1 MDITNIKNFFL
12 LNIKPY
18 LNLSLLWS
26 KAKEALKL
34 PYAKT
39 YIAAAFVLF
48 VIFFIFTFPYDML
61 LRNKLKTLERTVLK
75 NIYVSE
81 INFSL
86 FDIIEMNNIYAILN
100 SGSEVTVRNADID
113 LSILRLLIAKD
124 IKGTVQF
131 TGFKYNSGGSQVTLN
146 LNGDIFLD
154 YKTRSDIPQG
164 GNFNIIIDNAL
175 LKLGDLT
182 LPDSMGGLPLSLPLI
197 KISSIKIDADI
208 AGGKINVRNFRIFGK
223 DLNGTITGT
232 ITLQKNV
239 INSPLDL
246 KLVVNADSPVLE
258 GYRDFLSKFT
268 NDRNQVAVQIRGSLM
283 MPRFEASQGES
294 GASPRSDRP
303 EHPIDKI
310 IPVR

>member
-1 MDITNIKNFFL
+1 MDITDIKNFFL
-12 LNIKPY
+12 INIKPY
-18 LNLSLLWS
+18 LNLSLIWS
-26 KAKEALKL
+26 KAKEAVKL

-48 VIFFIFTFPYDML
+48 LIFLIFTFPYDML
-61 LRNKLKTLERTVLK
+61 LRNKLKTLEKTILK
-75 NIYVSE
+75 SIYVSE

-86 FDIIEMNNIYAILN
+86 FDIIEMNNVYAVLN
-100 SGSEVTVRNADID
+100 SGSEITIRNADID
-113 LSILRLLIAKD
+113 LSILRLLFSN

-131 TGFKYNSGGSQVTLN
+131 TGFKYNSGGSQITLN
-146 LNGDIFLD
+146 LNGDIFLN
-154 YKTRSDIPQG
+154 YKTFSDIPQG

-175 LKLGDLT
+175 LKLGEFS
-182 LPDSMGGLPLSLPLI
+182 LPDSMGGLPLSFPLI

-208 AGGKINVRNFRIFGK
+208 ANGKVNIKNFRIFGK

-232 ITLQKNV
+232 ITLQKNL
-239 INSPLDL
+239 IGSPLDL

-283 MPRFEASQGES
+283 MPRFETSQAES
-294 GASPRSDRP
+294 GAPTRS

-310 IPVR
+310 IPVQ

>member
-1 MDITNIKNFFL
+1 MDITSIKNYFL

-18 LNLSLLWS
+18 LNLSMMWS
-26 KAKEALKL
+26 RAKEAVKL

-39 YIAAAFVLF
+39 YIAAAFFLF
-48 VIFFIFTFPYDML
+48 LIFFIFTFPYDML
-61 LRNKLKTLERTVLK
+61 LRNKLKSLEKTFLK
-75 NIYVSE
+75 SIYVSE

-86 FDIIEMNNIYAILN
+86 FDIIEMNNVYAILN
-100 SGSEVTVRNADID
+100 SGSEINIRNADID
-113 LSILRLLIAKD
+113 ISILRLLIGKD

-131 TGFKYNSGGSQVTLN
+131 TGFKYNSGSSQVTLN

-154 YKTRSDIPQG
+154 YKTLSDIPQG

-175 LKLGDLT
+175 LKLGEFN
-182 LPDSMGGLPLSLPLI
+182 LPDSMGGLPLALPLV

-208 AGGKINVRNFRIFGK
+208 TNGKVNIKNFRIFGK
-223 DLNGTITGT
+223 DLNGTITGF

-239 INSPLDL
+239 INSPIDL

-268 NDRNQVAVQIRGSLM
+268 NSQNQVVVQLRGSLM
-283 MPRFEASQGES
+283 MPRFEASQGETS
-294 GASPRSDRP
+294 APDRS

>member
-1 MDITNIKNFFL
+1 MDITSIKNYFL

-18 LNLSLLWS
+18 LNLSLIWS
-26 KAKEALKL
+26 RAKEAVKL

-48 VIFFIFTFPYDML
+48 LIFFIFTFPYDML
-61 LRNKLKTLERTVLK
+61 LRNKLKTFEKTFLK
-75 NIYVSE
+75 SIYVSE

-100 SGSEVTVRNADID
+100 SGSEINIRNADID
-113 LSILRLLIAKD
+113 LSILRLLIGKD

-131 TGFKYNSGGSQVTLN
+131 TGFKYNSVSSQVTLN
-146 LNGDIFLD
+146 LNGDFFLD
-154 YKTRSDIPQG
+154 YKTLSDIPQG

-175 LKLGDLT
+175 LKLGEFN
-182 LPDSMGGLPLSLPLI
+182 LPDSMGGLPLTLPLV

-208 AGGKINVRNFRIFGK
+208 TSGKVNIKNFRIFGK
-223 DLNGTITGT
+223 DLNGTITGF

-239 INSPLDL
+239 INSPIDL
-246 KLVVNADSPVLE
+246 KLVVNADSPVFE

-268 NDRNQVAVQIRGSLM
+268 NSQNQVVVQLRGSLM
-283 MPRFEASQGES
+283 MPRFEASQTES
-294 GASPRSDRP
+294 GSPDRS